1 MKPLFYHYSIF
12 FSYMRIFYGK
22 VCKKFLF
29 VMETIL
35 QKKKVLPAVTADST
49 LQAQMYAL
57 RSTHAV
63 LGKNGSEFRIFMQIL
78 L

>member
-1 MKPLFYHYSIF
+1 
-12 FSYMRIFYGK
+12 MRIFYGK

-35 QKKKVLPAVTADST
+35 QKKKALSAVTAGST

-57 RSTHAV
+57 HSTHAV
-63 LGKNGSEFRIFMQIL
+63 VSKNGGNFRIFMQIL

>member
-1 MKPLFYHYSIF
+1 
-12 FSYMRIFYGK
+12 MRIFYDK

-29 VMETIL
+29 VIETIL

-63 LGKNGSEFRIFMQIL
+63 VGKNGCKFRIFMQIL

>member
-1 MKPLFYHYSIF
+1 
-12 FSYMRIFYGK
+12 MRIFYGK

-49 LQAQMYAL
+49 LQAQMYSL

-63 LGKNGSEFRIFMQIL
+63 LGKNGSKFRIFMQIL